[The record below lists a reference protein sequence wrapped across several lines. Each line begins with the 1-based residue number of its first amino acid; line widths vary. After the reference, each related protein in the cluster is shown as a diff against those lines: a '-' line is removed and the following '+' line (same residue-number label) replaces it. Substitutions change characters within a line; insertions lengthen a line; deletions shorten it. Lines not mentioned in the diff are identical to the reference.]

1 MSFYYHQIVLHN
13 IYLVRFGEYQKK
25 LNYSKMYCNKVKG
38 NDYFCKCC
46 GENCNNRDVGKAK
59 MKKAIK
65 RYNTIYP

>member
-1 MSFYYHQIVLHN
+1 MSIYYHQMVVCN
-13 IYLVRFGEYQKK
+13 IYLVRFREKKNK
-25 LNYSKMYCNKVKG
+25 LNYSKMYCEKVGSK
-38 NDYFCKCC
+38 DAFCKCC

>member
-1 MSFYYHQIVLHN
+1 M
-13 IYLVRFGEYQKK
+13 RFGEYQKK

-65 RYNTIYP
+65 RYNTIYPQ